1 MMLLIYVLIGLAA
14 LAFIIMSRSYKLMNF
29 FSLLHSG
36 SYMVLGLYILSFK
49 QLPIYYTSKNYF
61 FMDNFGLYQATIAS
75 LIFFLASLYLDGYI
89 WSLIRLKELNPK
101 NIKLFYAAMNLLLIA
116 TILAFFSNN
125 LAVFWIA
132 LESTTLFAAV
142 LIVILNAKENI
153 EAALNYLFVASPA
166 MLFSFIGLIL
176 LYSATQASLKGT
188 LDWNVL
194 IESTKNTAAS
204 SLSSLP
210 GPSSAYLLS
219 PKLLSAAFIF
229 IFIGFASKSGIVPFH
244 AWLPSAYAKAPSPVS
259 VVLSAVVS
267 SISIYGIIRVFSLL
281 VHSPAVNS
289 ISWFLIVFGVI
300 TIAVASFNM
309 VRKTNVKRIIAFS
322 SIEHMGIIL
331 VGIGIATRASIYW
344 TIFYML
350 VHSLIKALLF
360 FSAGV
365 INSQYGSNDINSI
378 KDLIKLQPLASLGLI
393 IGSIAII
400 GMPPFALFLPKLMIF
415 IEASKFSLGL
425 FFIIIMLV
433 LVAICA
439 FGMFMTQLFSSVSE
453 SNAQEKI
460 ERYIMPVEMKLP
472 IIILVVLILVLG
484 LVIPQEIQQVLNN
497 IVGELGL

>member
-1 MMLLIYVLIGLAA
+1 MMLIIYALIGFVMLA
-14 LAFIIMSRSYKLMNF
+14 LIIMSRSHKLMNF

-36 SYMVLGLYILSFK
+36 SYIALGLYVLSFK
-49 QLPIYYTSKNYF
+49 HLPIYYTSKNYF

-75 LIFFLASLYLDGYI
+75 LIFFLASLYLDGYV

-101 NIKLFYAAMNLLLIA
+101 NIKLFYAAMNLLLIS

-176 LYSATQASLKGT
+176 LYSATQLPLGGT
-188 LDWNVL
+188 LDWSVL
-194 IESTKNTAAS
+194 IQNTSA
-204 SLSSLP
+204 LP
-210 GPSSAYLLS
+210 PRLL
-219 PKLLSAAFIF
+219 ATAFIF

-244 AWLPSAYAKAPSPVS
+244 TWLPGAYAKAPSPVS

-267 SISIYGIIRVFSLL
+267 CISIYGIIRVFSLL
-281 VHSPAVNS
+281 AHGPLITS
-289 ISWFLIVFGVI
+289 ISWFLILFGAI

-331 VGIGIATRASIYW
+331 IGIGIATKTSIYW

-365 INSQYGSNDINSI
+365 INSQYGSNDITSI
-378 KDLIKLQPLASLGLI
+378 KDLMRLQPLASLGLI
-393 IGSIAII
+393 LGSIAII

-415 IEASKFSLGL
+415 FEISKLSLGL
-425 FFIIIMLV
+425 FFIIIVLV

-439 FGMFMTQLFSSVSE
+439 FGMFMTKLFSSVPE
-453 SNAQEKI
+453 TNAKETL
-460 ERYIMPVEMKLP
+460 ERYIMPLEMKLP
-472 IIILVVLILVLG
+472 IIILIVLILALG
-484 LVIPQEIQQVLNN
+484 LAIPEGIQQILNN
-497 IVGELGL
+497 IVSELGL